1 MKKIKILITDDHK
14 LIRDGLKVM
23 LELFNGKYIFSIDE
37 ASSGEAA
44 IEKVKNKAYDI
55 VLMDFQLPGM
65 TGAEAAR
72 IIMQKKPGTKILALS
87 NYSEYSYIDKMITT
101 GKVKGYIL
109 KNISQDELLRAI
121 ETVLADRRYYSNEI
135 ALSLLSHEKS
145 ETEGLGATSET
156 AIRQLLSK
164 RELEILRLIADE
176 NTNEAIAEKLSISKR
191 TVDTHRQNIM
201 VKLNVRN
208 AVGLIKAAL
217 QMFSQTA

>member
-55 VLMDFQLPGM
+55 VMMDFQLPGM

-121 ETVLADRRYYSNEI
+121 ETILADRRYYSNEI
-135 ALSLLSHEKS
+135 ALSLLSHDK
-145 ETEGLGATSET
+145 TEAEGGVTSEA